1 MMAGPRYRVS
11 MRRRREGKTNYQSRL
26 KLVLSGKPR
35 LVVRASIHSIIVQV
49 VEARLKGDKVLV
61 SAHSSQLVK
70 YGWKY
75 NSGNIPSAYLVGYLC
90 GLRAKDKKIKECV
103 LDLGI
108 LVHKHRVYAAF
119 KGFLDGGIEVP
130 HGDSVFKK
138 LNLESRINGTHIK
151 DYAILIQKKDK
162 KKYEREF
169 SAYLKNGLDPSKITE
184 DFDKIKNSITKKL

>member
-1 MMAGPRYRVS
+1 MAGPRYRVS